1 MFKKNQ
7 YDRQFKFSL
16 RKKRGGGGAASF
28 IIGSV
33 LFGALMMASAT
44 LAAETGTTSLQPSIG
59 ETISRASGAIA
70 DQLATNKVSVSNVRF
85 DRTDIKESQG
95 LDITYSYDWTAKNL
109 QKGDML
115 VSDMPDAFTSITK
128 VVETP
133 FYSNNQELGKLV
145 LDYNNKKIYTYFTGD
160 IDPNKIYN
168 GTINIATFVNR
179 DHFKEV
185 ENHED
190 VQLNLPDGKTATL
203 PLNVTF
209 DVAVYNPE
217 LQLVSVYA
225 KESTDNP
232 DGSMDVVWTT
242 TINKVKAS
250 LNDAV
255 VYLSPNTVSGI
266 NPEFTRTGYDRDGHL
281 IGDPSSQYRALN
293 PEFEDNAVYKIDKE
307 SIELYEANIYDSMGY
322 QVGKKLVEG
331 TDYEIV
337 EPLSSP
343 NAYVIQF
350 KGKYA
355 STDKQFVITYGGK
368 LAEGSK
374 ANPTINSA
382 VSDSLL
388 AYYRGPKKKYDKEM
402 YEAPFNAVWS
412 EAAISVNNSSVAGGM
427 QDTTGSVTVV
437 HVDASTGKVLKAE
450 DYAKTKDGQEAH
462 DVKQGTEYT
471 TAPEKFEG
479 YKFTTLSYDSAPA
492 QGTVKQ
498 QLQRVVYLYVPEDKK
513 GSVDVVHK
521 TTDGQILEAV
531 KPVAT
536 DENVGTSYSTEKGTF
551 EGYHFVGMAEESAA
565 ADGVVTEGTKHVIY
579 LYEKDVVPEVKKGNV
594 DVTYIAEDGTV
605 LEAKSDVVKDGEIG
619 SKYETEQKEF
629 DGYHYVRMGE
639 YSAERTGQVE
649 EGTKHVVY
657 VYAKEPEVK
666 KGSVDVKYITTTG
679 EVLEDVTSVKD
690 NAPVGEDYTTEEKA
704 FDGYHFVGMDKSS
717 DPATGVVAEGTKHVI
732 YLYEK
737 DVVPEVKK
745 GNVDVTYIAED
756 GTVLEAKSDVVKD
769 GEIGSEYKTEQK
781 EFDGYHFTRMG
792 QFSAE
797 ATGQVEEGTKH
808 VVYVYAKDSE
818 EKKGSVDVKYIT
830 TTGEVLE
837 DVTSVKDNAPV
848 GEDYTTEEKAFDGY
862 HFVGM
867 DKASDAATGVVAEG
881 TKHVIYVYEKDV
893 TPEVKKGNVDV
904 TYVTEDGRVL
914 EATSEVV
921 KDGEIG
927 SNYETTQKEF
937 AGYHF
942 TRMGQFSAEA
952 TGQVEEGT
960 KHVVYVYAKDPEVK
974 KGNVDVTYVTEDGR
988 VLEPTSEVV
997 NDGEIGSNYETTQ
1010 KEFDGYHFTRMGQFS
1025 AEATGQVEEG
1035 TKHVVYVYAKN
1046 PETPVEKKGSVDVK
1060 YITTTGEVL
1069 EDVTSVKDNAPV
1081 GEDYTTEEKSFDGY
1095 HFVGMSKDSDA
1106 ATGVVAEGTKHV
1118 IYVYEN
1124 DVTPEVKKGNV
1135 DVTYVTEDGRVLE
1148 ATSDVVKDGEIGS
1161 NYETTQKE
1169 FAGYHFTRM
1178 GEFSA
1183 EATGKVAEGT
1193 KHVVYVYAKDPEVK
1207 KGSVDVK
1214 YITTTGEV
1222 LEDVTSVKDN
1232 APVGEDYTTK
1242 EKSFDGYHF
1251 VGMDK
1256 SSDAATGLVAEG
1268 TKHVIYVYERDVEPE
1283 EKKGSVDV
1291 KYITKDGKVLED
1303 VTSVKDN
1310 APVGEDYTTEE
1321 KAFDGYHFVGMSKD
1335 SDPATGVVSEGSK
1348 HVVYVYEKVKT
1359 TVVEKGSVDVVY
1371 VTSDGKVLE
1380 KTSTVKENVPV
1391 GEIYETTEKTFDGYH
1406 FVGMDK
1412 TSEPTSGVVTK
1423 GTKHVIYVYEKDPE
1437 KETPV
1442 EKKGTVTVV
1451 YVDQDGNPL
1460 PGGEKLTIKENVPV
1474 GEDYATEQKKF
1485 DGYHF
1490 VGMGKNS
1497 NPVSGKVTEGTKE
1510 VIYVYEKDKMP
1521 TPKTPRLPRTG
1532 RPQQGTPTQEQVV
1545 SKTSVATSTV
1555 KRHLPKTGTTNQSSN
1570 TVLGLASL
1578 SFAGLL
1584 GLIIKR
1590 RRGENE

>member
-59 ETISRASGAIA
+59 ETISRASGATA

-350 KGKYA
+350 KGEYA

-462 DVKQGTEYT
+462 DVTQGTEYT

-657 VYAKEPEVK
+657 VYAKDPEVK
-666 KGSVDVKYITTTG
+666 KGNVDVKYMTTDG
-679 EVLEDVTSVKD
+679 KVLEDVTSVKSD
-690 NAPVGEDYTTEEKA
+690 APVGEDYTTEEKS
-704 FDGYHFVGMDKSS
+704 FNGYHFVGMDKSS

-837 DVTSVKDNAPV
+837 DVTSVKDNAPA

-974 KGNVDVTYVTEDGR
+974 KG
-988 VLEPTSEVV
+988 
-997 NDGEIGSNYETTQ
+997 
-1010 KEFDGYHFTRMGQFS
+1010 
-1025 AEATGQVEEG
+1025 
-1035 TKHVVYVYAKN
+1035 
-1046 PETPVEKKGSVDVK
+1046 
-1060 YITTTGEVL
+1060 
-1069 EDVTSVKDNAPV
+1069 
-1081 GEDYTTEEKSFDGY
+1081 
-1095 HFVGMSKDSDA
+1095 
-1106 ATGVVAEGTKHV
+1106 
-1118 IYVYEN
+1118 
-1124 DVTPEVKKGNV
+1124 
-1135 DVTYVTEDGRVLE
+1135 
-1148 ATSDVVKDGEIGS
+1148 
-1161 NYETTQKE
+1161 
-1169 FAGYHFTRM
+1169 
-1178 GEFSA
+1178 
-1183 EATGKVAEGT
+1183 
-1193 KHVVYVYAKDPEVK
+1193 
-1207 KGSVDVK
+1207 SVDVK

-1268 TKHVIYVYERDVEPE
+1268 TKHVIYVYEKDVEPE

-1348 HVVYVYEKVKT
+1348 HVVYVYEKLKT

-1423 GTKHVIYVYEKDPE
+1423 GTKHVIYVYEKDSE

-1451 YVDQDGNPL
+1451 YVDKDGNPL
-1460 PGGEKLTIKENVPV
+1460 PGGEKLTIKDNVPV
-1474 GEDYATEQKKF
+1474 SEDYATEQKKF

-1510 VIYVYEKDKMP
+1510 VIYVYEKDKMT

>member
-59 ETISRASGAIA
+59 ETISRASGATA

-350 KGKYA
+350 KGEYA

-462 DVKQGTEYT
+462 DVTQGTEYT

-657 VYAKEPEVK
+657 VYAKDPEVK
-666 KGSVDVKYITTTG
+666 KGNVDVKYMTTDG
-679 EVLEDVTSVKD
+679 KVLEDVTSVKSD
-690 NAPVGEDYTTEEKA
+690 APVGEDYTTEEKS
-704 FDGYHFVGMDKSS
+704 FNGYHFVGMDKSS

-745 GNVDVTYIAED
+745 GNVYVTYIAED

-867 DKASDAATGVVAEG
+867 AKASDAATGVVAEG

-997 NDGEIGSNYETTQ
+997 KDGEIGSNYETTQ

-1268 TKHVIYVYERDVEPE
+1268 TKHVIYVYEKDVEPE

-1423 GTKHVIYVYEKDPE
+1423 GTKHVIYVYEKDSE

-1510 VIYVYEKDKMP
+1510 VIYVYEKDKMT

>member
-7 YDRQFKFSL
+7 YDKQFKFSL

-33 LFGALMMASAT
+33 LFGALMMAPAT

-59 ETISRASGAIA
+59 EIISRASGATA

-85 DRTDIKESQG
+85 DRTDIKESRG

-109 QKGDML
+109 KQGDML

-128 VVETP
+128 EVGTP

-209 DVAVYNPE
+209 DAAVYNPE

-232 DGSMDVVWTT
+232 DGSMNVVWTT
-242 TINKVKAS
+242 TINKVKAL

-350 KGKYA
+350 KGEYA

-368 LAEGSK
+368 VAEGSK

-402 YEAPFNAVWS
+402 YEAPLNAVWS
-412 EAAISVNNSSVAGGM
+412 EAVINVNNSSVTASM

-619 SKYETEQKEF
+619 SNYET
-629 DGYHYVRMGE
+629 
-639 YSAERTGQVE
+639 T
-649 EGTKHVVY
+649 
-657 VYAKEPEVK
+657 
-666 KGSVDVKYITTTG
+666 
-679 EVLEDVTSVKD
+679 
-690 NAPVGEDYTTEEKA
+690 
-704 FDGYHFVGMDKSS
+704 
-717 DPATGVVAEGTKHVI
+717 
-732 YLYEK
+732 
-737 DVVPEVKK
+737 
-745 GNVDVTYIAED
+745 
-756 GTVLEAKSDVVKD
+756 
-769 GEIGSEYKTEQK
+769 QK

-867 DKASDAATGVVAEG
+867 DKTSDAATGVVAEG
-881 TKHVIYVYEKDV
+881 AKHVIYVYEKDV

-914 EATSEVV
+914 EATSDVV

-974 KGNVDVTYVTEDGR
+974 KG
-988 VLEPTSEVV
+988 
-997 NDGEIGSNYETTQ
+997 
-1010 KEFDGYHFTRMGQFS
+1010 
-1025 AEATGQVEEG
+1025 
-1035 TKHVVYVYAKN
+1035 
-1046 PETPVEKKGSVDVK
+1046 SVDVK

-1069 EDVTSVKDNAPV
+1069 EHVTSVKDNAPV

-1118 IYVYEN
+1118 IYVYEK
-1124 DVTPEVKKGNV
+1124 DVT
-1135 DVTYVTEDGRVLE
+1135 
-1148 ATSDVVKDGEIGS
+1148 
-1161 NYETTQKE
+1161 
-1169 FAGYHFTRM
+1169 
-1178 GEFSA
+1178 
-1183 EATGKVAEGT
+1183 
-1193 KHVVYVYAKDPEVK
+1193 PEVK

-1214 YITTTGEV
+1214 YIT
-1222 LEDVTSVKDN
+1222 
-1232 APVGEDYTTK
+1232 
-1242 EKSFDGYHF
+1242 
-1251 VGMDK
+1251 
-1256 SSDAATGLVAEG
+1256 
-1268 TKHVIYVYERDVEPE
+1268 
-1283 EKKGSVDV
+1283 
-1291 KYITKDGKVLED
+1291 KDGEVLED

-1451 YVDQDGNPL
+1451 YVDKDGNPL
-1460 PGGEKLTIKENVPV
+1460 PGGEKLTIKDNVPV

-1497 NPVSGKVTEGTKE
+1497 SPVSGKVTEGTKE
-1510 VIYVYEKDKMP
+1510 VIYVYEKDKTP

-1545 SKTSVATSTV
+1545 SQTSVATSTV